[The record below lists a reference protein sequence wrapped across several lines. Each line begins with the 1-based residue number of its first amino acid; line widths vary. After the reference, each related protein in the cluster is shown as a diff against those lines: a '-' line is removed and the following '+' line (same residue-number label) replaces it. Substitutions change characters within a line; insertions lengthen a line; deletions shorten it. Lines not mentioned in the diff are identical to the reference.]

1 MNPLSERNG
10 NYPTVAEAG
19 CRYQVNTRIL
29 PGYLVCE
36 GHGEVPTFLAVVVVA
51 DRLLL
56 IAEHSHSLFVV
67 FEETVARRTTL
78 RRAACVCGVF
88 YFYPRYL

>member
-1 MNPLSERNG
+1 MNPLPKRNG

-19 CRYQVNTRIL
+19 CRYQVHTRIS
-29 PGYLVCE
+29 PGCLVCE

-51 DRLLL
+51 DQLLL

-67 FEETVARRTTL
+67 FEEPVAKRTTL
-78 RRAACVCGVF
+78 RVVMCV
-88 YFYPRYL
+88 